1 MLLLL
6 LLLPSPWLSSSFC
19 TVIALSAFAVF
30 GCVGHGCVLLVC
42 ACVFVQVKGLPYA
55 TSEEAQSRLAAK
67 NINYIDRRPRG
78 DDQVGDTRQ
87 CATWHRERVEVSF
100 VFAFFWLILPL

>member
-1 MLLLL
+1 M
-6 LLLPSPWLSSSFC
+6 
-19 TVIALSAFAVF
+19 
-30 GCVGHGCVLLVC
+30 LLVC

-87 CATWHRERVEVSF
+87 CASWHRERVEVSF
-100 VFAFFWLILPL
+100 VFAFFWLNFIDGITVILPL